1 MERINFHGP
10 CAHHLC
16 PWVGLRASLIVRCYQ
31 IVRSVTVVYFI
42 SSRPLGW
49 MFIRRH
55 CVCGV
60 MNGPP
65 EGRIQLKLSA
75 FFEWRHTH
83 SAVAFDRKIV
93 QLAHVEPLI
102 LIDGRIMKAE
112 VGGWGPP
119 TDLVGHQSR
128 RQFAVAPQFDYKS
141 CADGA
146 SLSLTDSFSDG
157 QSPEVSV
164 SGRIPAEH
172 PAGLGK
178 IGCS

>member
-1 MERINFHGP
+1 MGRFACQSHCALLSDCALGYSRVFHFITTIGLDVHP
-10 CAHHLC
+10 PSLC
-16 PWVGLRASLIVRCYQ
+16 VWSNEWTARG
-31 IVRSVTVVYFI
+31 
-42 SSRPLGW
+42 
-49 MFIRRH
+49 
-55 CVCGV
+55 
-60 MNGPP
+60 
-65 EGRIQLKLSA
+65 IQLKLSA

-157 QSPEVSV
+157 QSPEMSV